1 MYTIRNFFLVIFLM
15 SSSQYS
21 WCMELWQNVEEKMKL
36 PKHSLKV
43 GAGALGTA
51 GLAGVCYYNSSD
63 ETI

>member
-1 MYTIRNFFLVIFLM
+1 M

-43 GAGALGTA
+43 GAVALGTA